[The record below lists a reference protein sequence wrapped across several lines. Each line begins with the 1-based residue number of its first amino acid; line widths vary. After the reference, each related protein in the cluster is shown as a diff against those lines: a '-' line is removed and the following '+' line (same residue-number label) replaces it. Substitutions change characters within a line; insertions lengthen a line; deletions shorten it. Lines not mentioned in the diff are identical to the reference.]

1 MEHESR
7 PENNDPPTFPRS
19 LYNVLGEAYL
29 HHDAPQLAVGAFE
42 RTLEVVRHNGFSLS
56 GLARAHHA
64 LGDIEAATDAYAR
77 MLAVWSHAESGI
89 WQNERARAL
98 GIEAEPLDL
107 SPGPQRNY
115 ATETLATLGPNTWQ
129 PYAAPELDA
138 VDATGN
144 RITLAGYRGKNVLL
158 VYYLSDQCVHCVEQL
173 RLIEERAHE
182 FAERDTV
189 LLAIS
194 ADPPERN
201 ATGRLGD
208 LPFLLLSDSADHANA
223 IRWRSFDEFEDLE
236 LHSTNLIDR
245 RGRLRWA
252 RTGGDPF
259 EDLDFLLGEID
270 RIEDIDTSSLL
281 EPLGM
286 IVGGNGR

>member
-1 MEHESR
+1 MWREVEARLRLARGETVKGLSLLQEVAELEHEAR

-29 HHDAPQLAVGAFE
+29 DHDAPQLAVGAFE
-42 RTLEVVRHNGFSLS
+42 RTLEVVQHNGFSLS

-64 LGDIEAATDAYAR
+64 QGDIEAARDAYAR
-77 MLAVWSHAESGI
+77 MLAVWSHAEPGI

-144 RITLAGYRGKNVLL
+144 HITLADYLGKNVLL

-182 FAERDTV
+182 FATTHGKKSLYRPRTEAGPPQTLQVSER
-189 LLAIS
+189 
-194 ADPPERN
+194 R
-201 ATGRLGD
+201 RC
-208 LPFLLLSDSADHANA
+208 
-223 IRWRSFDEFEDLE
+223 WR
-236 LHSTNLIDR
+236 
-245 RGRLRWA
+245 
-252 RTGGDPF
+252 
-259 EDLDFLLGEID
+259 
-270 RIEDIDTSSLL
+270 
-281 EPLGM
+281 
-286 IVGGNGR
+286 